1 MIPVI
6 RPYRPP
12 PLLTQP
18 ATFKLDGRFMARWS
32 ADDKR
37 VISQAKETISGEL
50 KGKLS
55 AYCTHVKGHGGVKK
69 SLRLLTR
76 VIPGFRYAARF
87 DVARYYESID
97 HDVLLS
103 QLKTM
108 QVSQHNQDIVQQYLA
123 LPDRRNTGKG
133 MIAGGSLSPLLGAV
147 MLTPLD
153 KTMEAEI
160 RTGRIWYIRYMDD
173 FVVLAK
179 TRHQFRKAIKQV
191 HAVMRQ
197 LKLTLH
203 KEQKCFIGKT
213 ESGFDFLGYQVCPR
227 QQLHPSAESIKRLTH
242 RYRRLYEQGV
252 SLQRLR
258 QYVVRWCCWL
268 WGGLQGRI
276 SREGGEQKYWRVL
289 SAHLT
294 IGLSNTH

>member
-1 MIPVI
+1 
-6 RPYRPP
+6 
-12 PLLTQP
+12 
-18 ATFKLDGRFMARWS
+18 MARWS

-37 VISQAKETISGEL
+37 VISQAKETLSGEL

-55 AYCTHVKGHGGVKK
+55 TYCTHVKHHGGVKK

-87 DVARYYESID
+87 DIARYYESID
-97 HDVLLS
+97 HAVLLT
-103 QLKTM
+103 QLKKL

-123 LPDRRNTGKG
+123 LPDRRNSGKG

-160 RTGRIWYIRYMDD
+160 RKGHLWYIRYMDD

-179 TRHQFRKAIKQV
+179 TRHQFRKAIKKV

-203 KEQKCFIGKT
+203 QEQKCFIGKT
-213 ESGFDFLGYQVCPR
+213 ETGFDFLGYQVNPR

-258 QYVVRWCCWL
+258 QYVVCWCCWL
-268 WGGLQGRI
+268 WGGLLRWV
-276 SREGGEQKYWRVL
+276 SRERGVNYYWMLLQTKTTLDSGKNQVL
-289 SAHLT
+289 S
-294 IGLSNTH
+294 

>member
-1 MIPVI
+1 MLI
-6 RPYRPP
+6 
-12 PLLTQP
+12 QP
-18 ATFKLDGRFMARWS
+18 AVFNIDGRFMARWS
-32 ADDKR
+32 ADVKR
-37 VISQAKETISGEL
+37 ILSQAKETLSGEL

-55 AYCTHVKGHGGVKK
+55 AYCTHVKHHGGVKK

-76 VIPGFRYAARF
+76 VIPEFRYAARF

-97 HDVLLS
+97 HAVLLS
-103 QLKTM
+103 QLKKM

-123 LPDRRNTGKG
+123 LPDRRNSGRG